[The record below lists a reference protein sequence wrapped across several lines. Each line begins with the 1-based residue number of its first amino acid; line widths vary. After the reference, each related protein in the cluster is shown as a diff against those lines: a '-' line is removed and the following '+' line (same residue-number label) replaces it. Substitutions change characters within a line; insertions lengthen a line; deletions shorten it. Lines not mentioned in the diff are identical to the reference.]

1 MASANFT
8 SLSDKLARG
17 GINFGTDAFKVLL
30 VSSMPNATQLDAW
43 ANRSDVTT
51 EITGTGYTAG
61 GVAITATVGA
71 IDMVNNRAPVTF
83 SNLSPGWSAA
93 TLTASAAI
101 IYKSTGTASTDALV
115 CAVDFGASVP
125 CVNGTFSVVFTS
137 PIYIGV

>member
-17 GINFGTDAFKVLL
+17 AVNFGADTFKVLL
-30 VSSMPNATQLDAW
+30 VSAMPNATQLDAW

-61 GVAITATVGA
+61 GVTVSATVGA
-71 IDMVNNRAPVTF
+71 VDTANNRVPVTF
-83 SNLSPGWSAA
+83 ADLTPGWSAA
-93 TLTASAAI
+93 TITAAAAV

-115 CAVDFGASVP
+115 CAVDFGVSVP